1 LSDNMRYRPKAWLGL
16 LPFASALLIGP
27 ATASP
32 EPHAVLEL
40 FVSQGCSAC
49 RPAIELLTELGRDPG
64 LAVLS
69 LPVNY
74 WDYLGWKDT
83 LADPRFTARQKG
95 YALARG
101 NRRVYTPELVVNGVV
116 STVGSRRDKVT
127 RAIDQASVR
136 RSPLPVPVAVREED
150 GMIVVE
156 VGEGTG
162 EAAAWLLPIRRTV
175 EVPIHHGENAGRT
188 EAYVNV
194 VRGLHRLGSWSG
206 SAARFRTPLDTTR
219 AHGADSYVVV
229 LQSDRDG
236 RPGPILGAAKG
247 PGL

>member
-1 LSDNMRYRPKAWLGL
+1 MRDRLRSWLRL
-16 LPFASALLIGP
+16 LPFASVLVAGT
-27 ATASP
+27 AAASP

-49 RPAIELLTELGRDPG
+49 RPANELMTELNRDPG
-64 LAVLS
+64 LVVLS

-83 LADPRFTARQKG
+83 LADPRFTERQKG
-95 YALARG
+95 YAHARS
-101 NRRVYTPELVVNGVV
+101 NRQVYTPEMIVNGAR
-116 STVGSRRDKVT
+116 SSLGSAREKVT
-127 RAIDQASVR
+127 KTIEQASAGR
-136 RSPLPVPVAVREED
+136 IPLPVPVDVREED

-156 VGEGTG
+156 VGAGAG
-162 EAAAWLLPIRRTV
+162 EATAWLLPVLRNG
-175 EVPIHHGENAGRT
+175 EVPIHRGENAGRT
-188 EAYVNV
+188 ETYVNV

-206 SAARFRTPLDTTR
+206 AAARFTTPLDTAR
-219 AHGADSYVVV
+219 VQGADAYAVV
-229 LQSDRDG
+229 LQQDRDG